1 MATTPAPEL
10 TLAQKEE
17 LRQIAAAILAPGK
30 GILAADESTGS
41 MDKKLKPIGLENTE
55 ENRRQYRQLLFTTP
69 DQVSRYISGVIMFD
83 ETFYQKTDNGI
94 PFVELLKR
102 KKIIPGIKVDKGLVP
117 MSGANGESTTKGLDD
132 LDARCAKYK
141 RDGAQFA
148 KWRCVHKLT
157 STTPS
162 VAALEEI
169 GKVLAQYA
177 AICQKNGLVPIVEP
191 ELLPDGDHDL
201 ARCQRVTET
210 VLSYTYKALLEHNV
224 YLEGTL
230 LKPNMVTPGEHIGH
244 QQVSLLPK
252 LGRMCDIGRF
262 VVVEAE
268 VKFLVVLAQYAAICQ
283 KNGLVPI
290 VEPELLPDGDHDLAR
305 CQRVT
310 ETVLSYTYKALLE
323 HNVYLEG
330 TLLKP
335 NMVTPGMDFKGEKP
349 YPFDI
354 GNATITALQRTVP
367 VAVPGIVFLSGGQS
381 EEDATRNLNA
391 MGQYEGKKPWTIT
404 FSFGRALQN
413 SALATWAGKKE
424 NIKAAQEAFMV
435 RARANSMAAQGKYNG
450 EASGGAANVNLH
462 VANHSY

>member
-1 MATTPAPEL
+1 MLVIPLSVQMATTPAPEL

-252 LGRMCDIGRF
+252 LG
-262 VVVEAE
+262 
-268 VKFLVVLAQYAAICQ
+268 
-283 KNGLVPI
+283 
-290 VEPELLPDGDHDLAR
+290 
-305 CQRVT
+305 
-310 ETVLSYTYKALLE
+310 
-323 HNVYLEG
+323 
-330 TLLKP
+330 
-335 NMVTPGMDFKGEKP
+335 MDFKGEKP